1 MNGHGADTLGER
13 GGASDVDEQKKSFL
27 PARPMV
33 PADDPIAQ
41 GPSPDDLT
49 YLEQEDHGA
58 GDRERKDDGDELRGS
73 APEGHMDEPGSWLD
87 DVDEDDHRSIDERLD
102 QECDKER
109 GLLHRSPQSQ
119 TSSEDLEEAD
129 GRTQEEAMDRP
140 DEDSK
145 PRRSVGRDVEQGAV
159 GASEEH
165 AGGHDPA
172 QKLEAPPGPDS
183 HGVPSTPLDSR
194 PSARLHNA
202 GSEGPSPGSTRGQ
215 RARR

>member
-1 MNGHGADTLGER
+1 H
-13 GGASDVDEQKKSFL
+13 S
-27 PARPMV
+27 
-33 PADDPIAQ
+33 
-41 GPSPDDLT
+41 
-49 YLEQEDHGA
+49 
-58 GDRERKDDGDELRGS
+58 
-73 APEGHMDEPGSWLD
+73 
-87 DVDEDDHRSIDERLD
+87 
-102 QECDKER
+102 
-109 GLLHRSPQSQ
+109 SPQSQ

-159 GASEEH
+159 GAAEEH

-215 RARR
+215 RARREHVTEEEAALKTRRCRPRSAELTTLRATVSR